1 MRSSLTIPTGAYY
14 TAIDIIFKTIR
25 MQIGI
30 ITPSGNEVNIM
41 LPLYTIFSVGDG
53 LLGIII
59 IFGYRAETIFQ
70 LQYRSAAL
78 SQRYSYYNSK
88 FGTDSFRF
96 RPFFFVTN

>member
-41 LPLYTIFSVGDG
+41 
-53 LLGIII
+53 
-59 IFGYRAETIFQ
+59 
-70 LQYRSAAL
+70 
-78 SQRYSYYNSK
+78 
-88 FGTDSFRF
+88 
-96 RPFFFVTN
+96 